1 MELNSIISNIYKEIL
16 SIENK
21 GDLANYIPELAN
33 VNPEKFGV
41 HIKTINNEEY
51 GVGDYNEKFSIQSIS
66 KVLSLTLAYNLVG
79 ENIWKRV
86 GVEPSGTAFNSLI
99 QLENDNGIPRNPFI
113 NSGAI
118 VITDILLSELNNP
131 REDFLSF
138 VRGISNNNLINYST
152 KIAESEK
159 SVGYKNIAKCNFM
172 KAFGNIKNRSEDV
185 LDLYFDLCS
194 LEMDCKE
201 ISTLF
206 MYLAN
211 NGKSTVNDLQI
222 ITKSQ
227 SKRINAL
234 MQTCGFYDESGEF
247 AFEVGLPGKS
257 GVGGGI
263 IAVLPNQYA
272 ITVWS
277 PKLNTKGNSYRGMKF
292 LEQFTTKTE
301 LSIF

>member
-1 MELNSIISNIYKEIL
+1 MELKSIISNIYKNIL
-16 SIENK
+16 NIENK

-51 GVGDYNEKFSIQSIS
+51 GIGDYNEKFSIQSIS
-66 KVLSLTLAYNLVG
+66 KVLSLTLAYKLLG

-99 QLENDNGIPRNPFI
+99 QLEHDNGIPRNPFI

-118 VITDILLSELNNP
+118 VITDILLSELDNP
-131 REDFLSF
+131 REDFLHF
-138 VRGISNNNLINYST
+138 VRGISDNEEINYST

-172 KAFGNIKNRSEDV
+172 KAFGNIKNSPEDV
-185 LDLYFDLCS
+185 LDLYFDICS
-194 LEMDCKE
+194 LEMNCKE
-201 ISTLF
+201 LSTLF
-206 MYLAN
+206 MYLAH
-211 NGKSTVNDLQI
+211 NGKSTINDLQI

-277 PKLNTKGNSYRGMKF
+277 PKLNTKGNSYIGMKF
-292 LEQFTTKTE
+292 LEHFTTKTE